1 MLTNN
6 ANNNDKLRKRSRTNL
21 AIINTITTVREL
33 TWNDEWKASNNQSAT
48 TSEQSPKDYLII
60 LNR

>member
-33 TWNDEWKASNNQSAT
+33 TWKEEWKASNHQGVT
-48 TSEQSPKDYLII
+48 TSEQNPRGYLIKF
-60 LNR
+60 NR